1 MGRSPIWAGLAL
13 LLAVGTARGQTS
25 DASPPPAA
33 NPPSQPAAAPTDVK
47 PLTVTGKAPAYVR
60 SIDRRSYDLSANPQA
75 AGGPIGEVLRGIPSV
90 DVDPQGKISLRGDT
104 NVTILVDGKPSAV
117 FQGLNRADALLQL
130 PASRYQRVEVMTN
143 PSAAFSPEG
152 SAGIINLV
160 TRKSARA
167 LKTVSL
173 TAGVGAPEQYR
184 ASVNASYDA
193 GRLSLTGSGGFRR
206 TTWQFDDATMR
217 QITDP
222 ASGEMAAVDLAGKNL
237 TAQTSWNAS
246 AGAAYQLN
254 GSAKLSTDLG
264 FFSGH
269 GGGDFDTA
277 YRSSATSGVLAEDYE
292 SAGSSR
298 FAYRGLYGSSSYLEQ
313 LGGEDHQLLVRLN
326 YSGFDVASQ
335 NPQSFTFLLPAVA
348 DQFQDLAMATSE
360 RLVGLTAEFKG
371 PMPGKAKL
379 VAGYD
384 FEVAHDVFDH
394 AGSLGTSETDAL
406 ADPSLTDHFAYD
418 QITNALYATYQR
430 PMGKLTMMPGLR
442 LEEVSIHTNDAAVGV
457 SNSFSYFEIY
467 PSLHLAFQLGQ
478 DSQLTASYSRRV
490 DRPDA
495 QNLDPFRI
503 FNGPLSFSQGN
514 PRLAPSFTDSYEA
527 AYEYNGKASYLLAT
541 LYFHDQRDMVS
552 PITESIGGGTVL
564 TTWANVGQSRSAG
577 LELVANRKLF
587 TTVSVSLTGNFY
599 WNQIAAAD
607 QGQVEPESG
616 GQFTSHL
623 KVDWNATPKD
633 FIQIAAYAYGTQRTP
648 QGFQSP
654 YATVNLGYRHEF
666 GRRLAA
672 DLVVVDPFDS
682 DHQDTVLASP
692 NLRQEEQQRF
702 HARSVYLSL
711 TYALGGAGQ
720 KTKDFDFSTGAS
732 SPAPH

>member
-25 DASPPPAA
+25 STASLPAES
-33 NPPSQPAAAPTDVK
+33 PPSQPAATPTEVK
-47 PLTVTGKAPAYVR
+47 PVTVTGKAPAYVR

-90 DVDPQGKISLRGDT
+90 DVDPQGKISLRGDA
-104 NVTILVDGKPSAV
+104 NVTILVDGQPSAV
-117 FQGLNRADALLQL
+117 FQGQNRADALLQL

-152 SAGIINLV
+152 SAGIINLI

-167 LKTVSL
+167 VKTISL
-173 TAGVGAPEQYR
+173 TAGAGTPEKYR

-193 GRLSLTGSGGFRR
+193 DRLSLTGSGGFRR
-206 TTWQFDDATMR
+206 TTAQFDDQTTR

-222 ASGEMAAVDLAGKNL
+222 ASGEMAAVDLKGKNL

-246 AGAAYQLN
+246 ASAAYQLN
-254 GSAKLSTDLG
+254 SAAKLSTDLG

-269 GGGDFDTA
+269 FGGDFDTA
-277 YRSSATSGVLAEDYE
+277 YRSSAASGVLADDYE

-298 FAYRGLYGSSSYLEQ
+298 FAYRGLYGSTAYLEQ
-313 LGGEDHQLLVRLN
+313 LGGEDHQLLLRLN

-335 NPQSFTFLLPAVA
+335 SPQSFTFLLPPGA
-348 DQFQDLAMATSE
+348 DQFQDLATATSE
-360 RLVGLTAEFKG
+360 RLIGLTAEFKG
-371 PMPGKAKL
+371 PVPGKATL

-418 QITNALYATYQR
+418 QVTNAVYATYQR
-430 PMGKLTMMPGLR
+430 PIGKLTMMPGLR
-442 LEEVSIHTNDAAVGV
+442 LEEVSIDTNDAT
-457 SNSFSYFEIY
+457 FEIY
-467 PSLHLAFQLGQ
+467 PSLHLAFQLGRN
-478 DSQLTASYSRRV
+478 SQLTASYSRRV

-503 FNGPLSFSQGN
+503 FNGPLSFSQGDAH
-514 PRLAPSFTDSYEA
+514 LAPSFTDSYEA
-527 AYEYNGKASYLLAT
+527 AYEYNGKSSYLLAT

-552 PITESIGGGTVL
+552 PITENIGDGTVL
-564 TTWANVGQSRSAG
+564 STWANVGQSRSAG
-577 LELVANRKLF
+577 LELVANRQLF
-587 TTVSVSLTGNFY
+587 RSLSLSLTGNFY
-599 WNQIAAAD
+599 WNQIDAAD
-607 QGQVEPESG
+607 EGLVAPESG

-623 KVDWNATPKD
+623 KVDWNATPRD

-654 YATVNLGYRHEF
+654 YATVNLGYRHQF

-672 DLVVVDPFDS
+672 DLIVVDPFDS
-682 DHQDTVLASP
+682 DRQDTVLMSP

-702 HARSVYLSL
+702 HARSAYLSL
-711 TYALGGAGQ
+711 TYALGGAAQ
-720 KTKDFDFSTGAS
+720 KKSKDFDFSTGVS